1 LRRPFVPFSR
11 FPLELP
17 MMRLFDTMTRTVRDL
32 VPRGGKT
39 FRFYCCGPTVYGP
52 AHIGNFRTFVL
63 QDVFRRSLELS
74 GQATFHVRNLTDLDD
89 KTIRDSQ
96 AVGTTLR
103 AFTDHWRDRFHADC
117 DQLNLLRPHLEP
129 GAVDH
134 IPHQIAMIA
143 ELMEKGHAYASSDGS
158 VYYRVSSFK
167 AYGRLSR
174 LEHRE
179 LKEGASGAVVD
190 DEYDKDSVA
199 DFALWK
205 ARRPEDGEN
214 YWESPW
220 GQGRPG
226 WHLECSAMCREYL
239 GDRFDLH
246 SGGVDL
252 VFPHHENEIAQS
264 EACTGQVMADHWF
277 HLTHLLVDGGK
288 MSKSLGNFYTLDQ
301 IEKAGFSPAELRY
314 VLISAQYRQPLNF
327 VAKDAEGNES
337 FPALLGA
344 RQALQRL
351 AKFDAALSERSGNP
365 DTPTYDDLL
374 AASEEASFQSAL
386 ESLRNDLNTPEALG
400 RVFTTIKALDASSLS
415 PEEAARERRG
425 FHRVLAALG
434 LILPAA
440 GEGESAAAPS
450 EVIALA
456 EERRAAKAAKNWPE
470 ADRLRAEIT
479 ALGWEV
485 KDNRE
490 GYDLCPKN

>member
-1 LRRPFVPFSR
+1 
-11 FPLELP
+11 
-17 MMRLFDTMTRTVRDL
+17 MRLFDTMSRSVRDL
-32 VPRGGKT
+32 APRDGT
-39 FRFYCCGPTVYGP
+39 TYRFYCCGPTVYGP

-74 GQATFHVRNLTDLDD
+74 GQATFHVRNLTDVDD

-96 AVGTTLR
+96 AAGMTLES
-103 AFTDHWRDRFHADC
+103 FTNLWRDRFHEDC

-129 GAVDH
+129 SAVAH

-143 ELMEKGHAYASSDGS
+143 ELMEKGHAYASADGS
-158 VYYRVSSFK
+158 IYYRVSSFRE
-167 AYGRLSR
+167 YGRLSR
-174 LEHRE
+174 LDQRE
-179 LKEGASGAVVD
+179 LREGASGAVAD

-205 ARRPEDGEN
+205 ARRPEDGDN
-214 YWESPW
+214 YWDSPW

-239 GDRFDLH
+239 GDHFDLH
-246 SGGVDL
+246 SGGIDL

-264 EACTGQVMADHWF
+264 EACTGHVMADHWF

-301 IEKAGFSPAELRY
+301 LAKAGFSPAELRH
-314 VLISAQYRQPLNF
+314 VLISAHYRQPLNF
-327 VAKDAEGNES
+327 VAKDAEGNET

-351 AKFDAALSERSGNP
+351 AKFDAALAERDGNP
-365 DTPTYDDLL
+365 DIPTYGSLL
-374 AASEEASFQSAL
+374 EVKDGASFEGAF
-386 ESLRNDLNTPEALG
+386 ESLQNDLNTPEALG
-400 RVFTTIKALDASSLS
+400 RIFTAMKGINVSVLS
-415 PEEAARERRG
+415 PEEARRERSG

-434 LILPAA
+434 LVLPAA
-440 GEGESAAAPS
+440 AEERAFESPAAVA
-450 EVIALA
+450 ALA
-456 EERRAAKAAKNWPE
+456 EQRRDAKASKNWPE
-470 ADRLRAEIT
+470 ADRLRGEIA

-485 KDNRE
+485 KDTKE
-490 GYDLCPKN
+490 GYELCPKS